1 MWGARGVAKAVASAA
16 AKAAAAT
23 VTPGASMGAAAEAVT
38 TVAPAAMDTRP
49 AQWQPNCP
57 NESRKARSSRGSKVG
72 RAQDVPFSNRC
83 MQVVLE
89 QKTNNKTKSYKMVG

>member
-23 VTPGASMGAAAEAVT
+23 VTPGASTGAAAEAVT
-38 TVAPAAMDTRP
+38 TVASAAMDTRP

-57 NESRKARSSRGSKVG
+57 NESRKNTFFQGQQSRKSSGCTFLQQMYAGGV
-72 RAQDVPFSNRC
+72 RA
-83 MQVVLE
+83 
-89 QKTNNKTKSYKMVG
+89 KTK